1 MKHRE
6 DSSLIREALLSEPGT
21 LAEAPD
27 CLDDEALAGFVAASL
42 DAGSRTAAMVHLAGC
57 ARCRSAVA
65 SLARALT
72 DAPVAREIA
81 RVDSPG
87 HRRLARILLPLGA
100 AAALLLLV
108 GRPRDTDTN
117 GPAPVHREP
126 TITAGTS
133 PVLRSPSGAVVG
145 VDSLRWG
152 TVPDAD
158 RYRVTLFSGAGE
170 VLYEVQLT
178 DTVALF
184 PDSILLLPG
193 RPYLW
198 KVEARTGFD
207 RWTASELMEF
217 TLRGTAPR

>member
-1 MKHRE
+1 
-6 DSSLIREALLSEPGT
+6 
-21 LAEAPD
+21 
-27 CLDDEALAGFVAASL
+27 
-42 DAGSRTAAMVHLAGC
+42 
-57 ARCRSAVA
+57 
-65 SLARALT
+65 
-72 DAPVAREIA
+72 
-81 RVDSPG
+81 
-87 HRRLARILLPLGA
+87 
-100 AAALLLLV
+100 
-108 GRPRDTDTN
+108 
-117 GPAPVHREP
+117 
-126 TITAGTS
+126 
-133 PVLRSPSGAVVG
+133 VVG